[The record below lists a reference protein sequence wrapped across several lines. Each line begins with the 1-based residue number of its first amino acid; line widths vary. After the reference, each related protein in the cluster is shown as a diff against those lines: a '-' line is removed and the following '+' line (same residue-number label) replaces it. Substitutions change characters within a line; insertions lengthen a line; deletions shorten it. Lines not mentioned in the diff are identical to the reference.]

1 MRLLLIFIFL
11 FYLDS
16 VVARQ
21 DLELNINYVDSDL
34 LVTLFNRGSENTFY
48 LKDINFCM
56 SAPKGINLFLKN
68 ETGTVF
74 RHSSFLN
81 RMCYAPKGGLASN
94 YGVMHLI
101 DKKDITQNNFS
112 IVGGKGGEPLE
123 PGVYELGVKIC
134 SSMKD
139 YKLAD
144 CIYSNSLPFTV
155 SNKLK

>member
-11 FYLDS
+11 FNLGS
-16 VVARQ
+16 AVARE
-21 DLELNINYVDSDL
+21 DLELNISYVGSDL
-34 LVTLFNRGSENTFY
+34 LVTLFNRGRENTYY

-56 SAPKGINLFLKN
+56 SAPKGINVFLKN
-68 ETGTVF
+68 EAGTVF

-81 RMCYAPKGGLASN
+81 RMCYAPKDGLASN

-101 DKKDITQNNFS
+101 DKKDITQNKFS

-144 CIYSNSLPFTV
+144 CIYSNSLPYTV
-155 SNKLK
+155 STKLK